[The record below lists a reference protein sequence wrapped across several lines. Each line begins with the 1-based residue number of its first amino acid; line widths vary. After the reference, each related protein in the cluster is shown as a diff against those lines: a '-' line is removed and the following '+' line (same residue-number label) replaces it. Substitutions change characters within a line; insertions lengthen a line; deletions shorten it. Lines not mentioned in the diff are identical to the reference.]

1 MPINEKAFS
10 GVMNL
15 DDGNDV
21 IPSPHHKFA
30 LNTRFRGPNGN
41 NIVENI
47 YGNRLITNTLPA
59 GTNKCVGHIYDSVKN
74 RLYYFNYNSNGR
86 NGVYYLDT
94 ITKVITPVLVS
105 FTNSTYDIFAFNPSY
120 PLASVNIIY
129 KDQDDGDT
137 LYWTDRLNR
146 PSYLNVQDA
155 LSNTLYSSGTQWQ
168 SQYLYVARKMPMIA
182 PICSYLDDAA
192 VTINNLKNTMYQFRY
207 RWVYRDKTKS
217 TWSPWSKLFA
227 PSSIDSLANDVDPT
241 KNNNIS
247 VIYNNGDAD
256 CTSVEIA
263 ARHTLGN
270 TFSATLSIADIEKG
284 ASSSNST
291 QTFLFYNDSSY
302 DYIDQEEDLLLFDYV
317 PKKANA
323 QELLNGNV
331 LLYGG
336 LTEGINMDAVLDVSS
351 SVISISNTSSQAMT
365 ITSSEI
371 DNYGWA
377 FNIYGNPQTGDIV
390 SLQVVVD
397 KPTAPFVVGT
407 FTFSY
412 TVLSGDTRN
421 TVAAYFAAQIDSIS
435 IYYLTQTNSFNYG
448 TYSMVYVYPRQ
459 PDMSDPIQY
468 NVFDGISS
476 IDYASEPTTIDDVS
490 ISCYKHKSKYRFV
503 LMYFDEFG
511 VTDGSKT
518 VDSML
523 ISTPEMDTTGGT
535 EMKIPSISF
544 FINHQ
549 PPANAKYFTWGR
561 SLNLTVSSFNTFVSA
576 STEKDTN
583 FGYIEITNLQT
594 NQNNFEG
601 YDFSKGDRIRIIGEF
616 VAGAAGTV
624 STLDFPITDVV
635 TAPTIS
641 STAYTGIYIKVP
653 YSASLSSFGTID
665 KYYCEAYRPSLG
677 TDINSQSFYEFGET
691 YEVGDA
697 GLATRYH
704 TSKVANQIYGTTSA
718 VTSPTVAP
726 TATLVVS
733 AGNLSIGTYSYK
745 VEYVSSLGQS
755 NPSPKSANVT
765 TVSGSQRVTVGS
777 IQIGPAG
784 TTARKVFRTKANGA
798 EYFLLTTINNNST
811 SSYSDNIADTSL
823 TQTMPQGAQF
833 GFTRGDVYIR
843 YRIFPVTANLQTS
856 SLMYLVNKAASDLF
870 PSSVA
875 GNGRPFVIDPFA
887 RELYNPTLVR
897 YGGTYQQG
905 TLINE
910 TNRFFPI
917 NYDEYDRSKG
927 DIQRLKVR
935 ESILRVFQNRG
946 QGVVRIYAT
955 ELTNQDGSSNLI
967 GSINIINK
975 INYYQG
981 EYGIGNQYCS
991 LASSAGADYFVDP
1004 VRGYHIRLGND
1015 GITPISEL
1023 YKAQY
1028 FFPAIANNYI
1038 DQTYLRAGGGFARIL
1053 GTYDSFEEEFIS
1065 VFQSGTKGAVTL
1077 TPYTVGFNEKRN
1089 AYSSFYS
1096 YEPEWVGCVEN
1107 TVVSWKDGGLYLHDS
1122 ATRNTF
1128 YGVAYPSE
1136 FSVSFNMQ
1144 NMLKKDF
1151 NSITQDSS
1159 ALWTSATSSDIATSL
1174 GQVSNLVASDYEINE
1189 GFYHAAFMRDGNSIG
1204 GLVDGNYLKGSW
1216 IHVKLS
1222 NTSTNFVYLS
1232 GLYMN
1237 YTISQRNG

>member
-21 IPSPHHKFA
+21 IPSPHHKYA

-105 FTNSTYDIFAFNPSY
+105 FTNSTYDIFAFDPSY
-120 PLASVNIIY
+120 PIASINIIY
-129 KDQDDGDT
+129 KDQEDGDT

-146 PSYLNVQDA
+146 PSYLNVKDA

-182 PICSYLDDAA
+182 PICSYQDDASLN
-192 VTINNLKNTMYQFRY
+192 INNLKNTMYQFRY
-207 RWVYRDKTKS
+207 RWIYKDRTKS
-217 TWSPWSKLFA
+217 TWSPWGKLFA
-227 PSSIDSLANDVDPT
+227 PANIDSLANDIDPT

-247 VIYNNGDAD
+247 VAYSTGDAD
-256 CTSVEIA
+256 SNFVEIA
-263 ARHTLGN
+263 ARHTLDL
-270 TFSATLSIADIEKG
+270 TFSATLSISTIDV
-284 ASSSNST
+284 SSFPTNSE

-302 DYIDQEEDLLLFDYV
+302 EFVDQEEELLLFDYV

-336 LTEGINMDAVLDVSS
+336 LTEGINMDTVLDVSS
-351 SVISISNTSSQAMT
+351 SVSLIQNTSTIPMT
-365 ITSSEI
+365 ITSSEV
-371 DNYGWA
+371 DTYGWA
-377 FNIYGNPQTGDIV
+377 FNIYGTPAAGDIITIN
-390 SLQVVVD
+390 LVVD
-397 KPTAPFVVGT
+397 KLTAPYVVAT
-407 FTFSY
+407 LTYSY
-412 TVLSGDTRN
+412 TVLLGDTKA
-421 TVAAYFAAQIDSIS
+421 TIASYFATQIDAN
-435 IYYLTQTNSFNYG
+435 YYLNQTNAFNYT
-448 TYSMVYVYPRQ
+448 TYSQIYVFPRD
-459 PDMSDPIQY
+459 PSLADPIQY
-468 NVFDGISS
+468 NVFSGTSS
-476 IDYASEPTTIDDVS
+476 ISYASIIGTIDDVS
-490 ISCYKHKSKYRFV
+490 TSCYKHKSKYRFV
-503 LMYFDEFG
+503 LMYFDEYG

-523 ISTPEMDTTGGT
+523 ISTPEMDTTGGL
-535 EMKIPSISF
+535 EMKVPSISF
-544 FINHQ
+544 YINNQ
-549 PPANAKYFTWGR
+549 PPINAKYFTWGR

-576 STEKDTN
+576 TTEKDTQ

-594 NQNNFEG
+594 NKNNYQA
-601 YDFSKGDRIRIIGEF
+601 YDFNRGDRVRIIGQF
-616 VAGAAGTV
+616 VSGAAGTV
-624 STLDFPITDVV
+624 NTLDFPITEVV

-665 KYYCEAYRPSLG
+665 KYYCEVYTPALG
-677 TDINSQSFYEFGET
+677 TDEAAQSFYEFGET

-704 TSKVANQIYGTTSA
+704 TAKSNTQIFGTTSA
-718 VTSPTVAP
+718 VSAP
-726 TATLVVS
+726 ATAAVATLVVS
-733 AGNLSIGTYSYK
+733 AGSLSIGAYSYM

-755 NPSPKSANVT
+755 NPSPKSNTIT
-765 TVSGSQRVTVGS
+765 TVSGSQRINLTS
-777 IQIGPAG
+777 IPIGPAG
-784 TTARKVFRTKANGA
+784 TTSRKIFRTQAGGA
-798 EYFLLTTINNNST
+798 DYYLLTTIANNST
-811 SSYSDNIADTSL
+811 TAYSDNIADASL
-823 TQTMPQGAQF
+823 TALMPQGAFF
-833 GFTRGDVYIR
+833 GFTRGDIYIR
-843 YRIFPVTANLQTS
+843 SRVFPTVANLQFS
-856 SLMYLVNKAASDLF
+856 ELIYLVNIAASDLF

-887 RELYNPTLVR
+887 REVYNATLVR

-905 TLINE
+905 TTINQ

-967 GSINIINK
+967 GSINIINR

-991 LASSAGADYFVDP
+991 LASSASSDYFVDP

-1015 GITPISEL
+1015 GITPISEI

-1028 FFPAIANNYI
+1028 FFPEIANNYI
-1038 DQTYLRAGGGFARIL
+1038 DQTYLRTGGGFARIL
-1053 GTYDSFEEEFIS
+1053 GTYDSFEEEYVS

-1096 YEPEWVGCVEN
+1096 YEPEWIACVEN

-1128 YGVAYPSE
+1128 YGVAYPSQ

-1151 NSITQDSS
+1151 NSITQDASV
-1159 ALWTSATSSDIATSL
+1159 LWTSSTSSDIATSL
-1174 GQVSNLVASDYEINE
+1174 GQVSNLVTGDYEINE

-1216 IHVKLS
+1216 IQVKLS